1 MGQDHQ
7 LEVGG
12 SAISWRWAGHPSA
25 GDGAC
30 QPLARVWHVS
40 LQLGWGRSAI
50 SWRWVI
56 SRKWG
61 GLSITWR
68 WVGHP
73 SAGGGVCQPSAGG
86 VWVSHQL
93 EKGRSAISWGC
104 FASSAPPPLRCN
116 PLCDPR
122 GPGHAQHRRFP
133 LLEAYQ
139 LFVSAALFALAN
151 CLRYFLTGVGWPF
164 LVDGGSAVVPSAS
177 RPLLETSKCTVLF
190 WDARG
195 QRTSPPPLWSFIP
208 VT

>member
-1 MGQDHQ
+1 MSAFSWGGAGQPSARGVVGHPTAGGGSSAGSGEGYPSPGGGWVIHQ
-7 LEVGG
+7 LEVGY
-12 SAISWRWAGHPSA
+12 
-25 GDGAC
+25 
-30 QPLARVWHVS
+30 
-40 LQLGWGRSAI
+40 
-50 SWRWVI
+50 
-56 SRKWG
+56 
-61 GLSITWR
+61 
-68 WVGHP
+68 
-73 SAGGGVCQPSAGG
+73 
-86 VWVSHQL
+86 VSHQL

-104 FASSAPPPLRCN
+104 FASSAAPPLRCN

-122 GPGHAQHRRFP
+122 GPGHSQHRRFP
-133 LLEAYQ
+133 LLESYQ